1 MENIKILLIDEN
13 TAIQNLITR
22 FFSYQ
27 NYTMAAASD
36 AKTGREIFQKFR
48 PNLVIL
54 DIHLPDENGFQ
65 ICKDFAE
72 TGVMIVILTDLT
84 DHRSMIE
91 GFKMGADDYVT
102 KPFNLEILQV
112 RINALLKRQRI
123 DYSNNNHHDNQT
135 LILDNL
141 TLDLLEGKVEVN
153 NQTVFLTGLELKL
166 LHFLATHPN
175 QVLHRSELLTQ
186 VWQEQN
192 NGDFR
197 KVDVHIGQIRKKI
210 GDHNGELIQT
220 IRGKGYRLELA

>member
-27 NYTMAAASD
+27 NYQMAAASD
-36 AKTGREIFQKFR
+36 AQTGRKLFKTFQ

-54 DIHLPDENGFQ
+54 DVHLPDENGFQ
-65 ICKDFAE
+65 LCQEMSE
-72 TGVMIVILTDLT
+72 TGVMILILTDLT
-84 DHRSMIE
+84 DHRSIIE
-91 GFKMGADDYVT
+91 GFKMGADDYMT
-102 KPFNLEILQV
+102 KPFDLEILQV

-123 DYSNNNHHDNQT
+123 ANKQSSLEQP

-141 TLDLLEGKVEVN
+141 VLNPLEGKVEVN
-153 NQTVFLTGLELKL
+153 NQTVVLTALEVKL

-175 QVLHRSELLTQ
+175 QILHRSELLTE
-186 VWQEQN
+186 VWQENN
-192 NGDFR
+192 NGDYR

-210 GDHNGELIQT
+210 GDHNGELIKT
-220 IRGKGYRLELA
+220 IRGKGYRLEVA